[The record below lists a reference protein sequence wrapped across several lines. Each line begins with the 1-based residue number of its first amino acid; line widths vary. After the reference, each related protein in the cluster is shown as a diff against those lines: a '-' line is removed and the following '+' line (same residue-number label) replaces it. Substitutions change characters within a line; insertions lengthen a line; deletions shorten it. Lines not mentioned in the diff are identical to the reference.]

1 MYQKQTV
8 CPVVRRMHPEDDLG
22 RNRIENA
29 GLTIHAVQLRTWRRS
44 LEPETGRMKSPWK
57 RVRPALAGLVLR

>member
-1 MYQKQTV
+1 
-8 CPVVRRMHPEDDLG
+8 MHPEDDLG

-29 GLTIHAVQLRTWRRS
+29 SLTIHAVQIRTWRRS

-57 RVRPALAGLVLR
+57 RVRPAPAGLVLR